1 VIPRQPEADTDQFG
15 VDPKRFREVLG
26 QYPTGVAVVTAT
38 SADGRPVGMTVGSFG
53 SVSLDPPLVAFM
65 PARTSSTWAAI
76 RKVGRFCVNVLA
88 STQEGVCRTLASK
101 EPGKFDALAWRPSAL
116 GSPVLDGV
124 VAYVDCE
131 VADVHH
137 AGDHDIVVGRVHRL
151 EIIGHPSPLLFFQG
165 GYGAFTPLSRASA
178 DADLMEQLR
187 VVDLVRP
194 HMDRLAEELDTECT
208 AISLVGNELV
218 LMAASGRA
226 ATTTA
231 PTRVGQRVPFV
242 PPLGSVFAAWGDE
255 ALKETW
261 IAGLGDDASDAERA
275 RSRHVL
281 QVIRARGYAV
291 ALGHADSERLEEASA
306 LISKRD
312 ARETGV
318 NREQFDAALKRVR
331 WQYNPDALDS
341 RDIEF
346 RYASAPVMSRSGDV
360 VLTLTVWGPSREC
373 DRATLERYAD
383 RLLAE
388 AAAASSALEAL
399 PDT

>member
-1 VIPRQPEADTDQFG
+1 MIRPRPEADAG
-15 VDPKRFREVLG
+15 EMAVDSQRFREVLG
-26 QYPTGVAVVTAT
+26 QYPTGVVVVTAT
-38 SADGRPVGMTVGSFG
+38 GADGRPIGMTVGSFG
-53 SVSLDPPLVAFM
+53 SVSLEPPLVAFM
-65 PARTSSTWAAI
+65 PVRTSSTWAAI
-76 RKVGRFCVNVLA
+76 RQVGRFCVNVLA
-88 STQEGVCRTLASK
+88 ASQEEVCRTLASK

-131 VADVHH
+131 VADVHR

-151 EIIGHPSPLLFFQG
+151 EVVGRPSPLLFFQG

-178 DADLMEQLR
+178 DADLLEQLR

-218 LMAASGRA
+218 LTAASGRA

-231 PTRVGQRVPFV
+231 PTRVGQRVPFA

-261 IAGLGDDASDAERA
+261 IAGLGHDASDAERV
-275 RSRHVL
+275 RSRRVL
-281 QVIRARGYAV
+281 EVIRARGYAV

-306 LISKRD
+306 LISSRD
-312 ARETGV
+312 ARETRV
-318 NREQFDAALKRVR
+318 NREQFDAALRRVR
-331 WQYNPDALDS
+331 SQYNPEAFS
-341 RDIEF
+341 GTDIEF
-346 RYASAPVMSRSGDV
+346 RYASAPVMSRSGYV
-360 VLTLTVWGPSREC
+360 ALTLTVWGPSGTC
-373 DRATLERYAD
+373 DRETLERYTD
-383 RLLAE
+383 RLLTE
-388 AAAASSALEAL
+388 TAAASAALGAL
-399 PDT
+399 PGG